1 MGLFKKN
8 SQEEAPRRPINPTN
22 MVLIR
27 LLAVGYVL
35 WLLKDLVV
43 MYIEGGE
50 DAPSLLMLIVTA
62 VVFLGGSGWILWT
75 TFKQYKQIKAQQEA
89 EAAALAEAEAAAL
102 EAAQES
108 ADWEEDYEE
117 PQETEE

>member
-8 SQEEAPRRPINPTN
+8 TQEEAPRRPINPTN

-102 EAAQES
+102 EAAQEEE
-108 ADWEEDYEE
+108 DWEEEPEE
-117 PQETEE
+117 ADEIEE